1 MLSMG
6 TLLLPVVERTVPKL
20 AAVCVSRVPFCSS
33 IQDIMAPLLHL
44 WLTSVVVVMYSTSNS
59 LTNLERHSSYVLFVI
74 AKQEVCYFEE
84 GIFSM

>member
-6 TLLLPVVERTVPKL
+6 TLLLPVVERAVPKL
-20 AAVCVSRVPFCSS
+20 TAVRASRVPFCSS

-44 WLTSVVVVMYSTSNS
+44 WLTSVVIVMYSTSNS

-74 AKQEVCYFEE
+74 AKQEACYFEE